1 MDRQDATDGTLTC
14 AKCGSPR
21 PVYKGCSNCGAV
33 WPTHSVSRANSYMI
47 SINRVDEPT
56 LLIRA
61 TEDQELR
68 IRQMTDE
75 QRARFCHI
83 MGG

>member
-14 AKCGSPR
+14 GQCGSPR
-21 PVYKGCSNCGAV
+21 PLYQGCSNCGAP
-33 WPTHSVSRANSYMI
+33 WPTRSVSRTNRYMI

-61 TEDQELR
+61 TEDQERR
-68 IRQMTDE
+68 IREMTDE